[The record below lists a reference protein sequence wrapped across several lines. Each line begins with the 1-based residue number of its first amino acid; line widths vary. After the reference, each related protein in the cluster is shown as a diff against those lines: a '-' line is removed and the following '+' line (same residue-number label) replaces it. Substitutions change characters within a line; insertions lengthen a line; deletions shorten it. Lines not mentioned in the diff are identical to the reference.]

1 MSLRLFSRARPT
13 AAWRIS
19 VWTTVAFSLCSAA
32 AFVIMYLLVARDVQR
47 RSDAWLLGEADVLT
61 EVAANTPRD
70 TLDTRLVQ
78 EVAELASH
86 EVIEAEPSSDQPSQS
101 VFFLLTRIGRDP
113 VWVGPEPK
121 ALFMNALSGA
131 SGQPPDTPA
140 TFVVPGHPL
149 PFRVVWDKG
158 PDGSRLYLGFADTA
172 ANALMH
178 RLVERSVLI
187 WCAMALI
194 GFAISAAG
202 AFRTLQRVE
211 QISETVARIGTEELG
226 RRLPEPLA
234 DDEIARLS
242 RTFNRML
249 ERIQRSVYQIR
260 VVTDSV
266 AHDLK
271 SPVTS
276 IRGSLEVALLHGDSE
291 DWRERVADAVEKLD
305 RLSQTLNTALDLAE
319 ADAGA
324 LPLKLEPLDLG
335 ALVEHLSDLFQPS
348 IADRQHK
355 LRCQVQP
362 GLLIEGD
369 PSLLSR
375 TIANLLD
382 NEVAHLPQGCQ
393 ISVTVRQS
401 EHYAE
406 LILEDDGPGFPEE
419 LRARAFERFVK
430 GQQSSGHGLGLAF
443 VHAIVQAHGGC
454 VKIGDS
460 SSGGAQIRI
469 KLPLVRVPA

>member
-1 MSLRLFSRARPT
+1 MSLSLLNRARST

-32 AFVIMYLLVARDVQR
+32 AFVIMYLLVARDVQS
-47 RSDAWLLGEADVLT
+47 RSDAWLTGEAHVLS

-86 EVIEAEPSSDQPSQS
+86 EVIEVEHPNGQPNRS
-101 VFFLLTRIGRDP
+101 VFFLLTRPGRDP
-113 VWVGPEPK
+113 IWVGPSPNT
-121 ALFMNALSGA
+121 LFMNAIPTA
-131 SGQPPDTPA
+131 SPQPGLPA
-140 TFVVPGHPL
+140 SMIVPGHRL
-149 PFRVVWDKG
+149 PFRVVWNNG

-172 ANALMH
+172 AAAMMH
-178 RLVERSVLI
+178 RLTARFLLI
-187 WCAMALI
+187 WCATALL
-194 GFAISAAG
+194 GFAISAVG

-211 QISETVARIGTEELG
+211 SISATVDRIGTEDLG
-226 RRLPEPLA
+226 KRLPEPEA
-234 DDEIARLS
+234 NDEISRLS

-249 ERIQRSVYQIR
+249 DRIQRSVHQIR
-260 VVTDSV
+260 VVTDSI

-276 IRGSLEVALLHGDSE
+276 IRGILEVTLLHGDSE

-335 ALVEHLSDLFQPS
+335 VLVENLSELFQLS
-348 IADRQHK
+348 FAERQHR
-355 LRCQVQP
+355 LQCQAEP
-362 GLLIEGD
+362 GLFIEGD

-382 NEVAHLPQGCQ
+382 NEVAHLPRGCKVS
-393 ISVTVRQS
+393 ITVRQVDQ
-401 EHYAE
+401 YAE

-419 LRARAFERFVK
+419 LRSRAFERFVK
-430 GQQSSGHGLGLAF
+430 GQHSSGHGLGLAF
-443 VHAIVQAHGGC
+443 VHAIVQAHNGC
-454 VKIGDS
+454 ITISDS
-460 SSGGAQIRI
+460 STGGAQICI
-469 KLPLVRVPA
+469 KLPMAKVPA

>member
-1 MSLRLFSRARPT
+1 MSLSLYSRARST

-19 VWTTVAFSLCSAA
+19 IWTTVAFSLCSAA
-32 AFVIMYLLVARDVQR
+32 AFVIMYLLVARDVQS
-47 RSDAWLLGEADVLT
+47 RSDAWLTGEAEVLS
-61 EVAANTPRD
+61 EVAADTPRD

-86 EVIEAEPSSDQPSQS
+86 EVIEEGRRSGQPRQS
-101 VFFLLTRIGRDP
+101 VFFLVMRDGRDP

-121 ALFMNALSGA
+121 ALFINAISGA
-131 SGQPPDTPA
+131 SGQAGLPA
-140 TFVVPGHPL
+140 SILVAGHPL
-149 PFRVVWDKG
+149 PYRVVWNNG

-172 ANALMH
+172 ANAMMH
-178 RLVERSVLI
+178 RLIERSLLI
-187 WCAMALI
+187 WCVMALI

-211 QISETVARIGTEELG
+211 QISETVGRIGTEDLG
-226 RRLPEPLA
+226 KRLPEPQA

-249 ERIQRSVYQIR
+249 ERIQRSVNQIR
-260 VVTDSV
+260 IVTDSV

-276 IRGSLEVALLHGDSE
+276 IRGSLEFALLHGDSE
-291 DWRERVADAVEKLD
+291 DWQERVADAVEKLD

-324 LPLKLEPLDLG
+324 LPLKREPLDLG
-335 ALVEHLSDLFQPS
+335 GLVERLSDLFQPS
-348 IADRQHK
+348 FADRKHK
-355 LRCQVQP
+355 LQCYVQP

-382 NEVAHLPQGCQ
+382 NEVAHLPPGRN
-393 ISVTVRQS
+393 IAVTVRRADQ
-401 EHYAE
+401 YAE
-406 LILEDDGPGFPEE
+406 LILEDDGPGFPLE
-419 LRARAFERFVK
+419 LRSRAFERFVK

-454 VKIGDS
+454 VTIGDS
-460 SSGGAQIRI
+460 PSGGAQIRI
-469 KLPLVRVPA
+469 KLPMAKVPA